1 MDREAWRAA
10 VHGVAESNMTER
22 LNWTERNKQQCSL
35 DGSFIHA
42 VPSQNCPCTSVYVWP
57 SGLKYPSI
65 ELLIIFQISADV
77 GSLGSVPGTPP
88 YHCGPAQ
95 WGDTASAS
103 SGLWLQYSL
112 HGILRVM
119 AFPSLNICAVD
130 SLKTKYRPCVI
141 YWATWNRTVTS
152 LVLGFTSL

>member
-1 MDREAWRAA
+1 MKVKE
-10 VHGVAESNMTER
+10 ESE
-22 LNWTERNKQQCSL
+22 K
-35 DGSFIHA
+35 
-42 VPSQNCPCTSVYVWP
+42 V
-57 SGLKYPSI
+57 GLKLNIQKSKIMACGP
-65 ELLIIFQISADV
+65 IIDTNALQKNKKDRRMRFRSYRSWSDPFQYYCQRSDSSPAPVRDIWRHQEDV
-77 GSLGSVPGTPP
+77 GSVPGTPP